1 MIDVL
6 AVAIDA
12 YALNIKELSETVPTS
27 EVIERYL
34 VGADEDLLAQLHP
47 LVLSLPKV
55 AHLLRLMILDHEEL
69 LEDRALAAAA
79 LNYFI
84 MPFDAIPDTDAGIV
98 GVLDDAYVM
107 FALIQ
112 KMQSPS
118 TALTTWMESQQL
130 AIAMLQNIFPT
141 WLNQYLE
148 QWLGAVQLNHPTKS
162 EE

>member
-1 MIDVL
+1 M
-6 AVAIDA
+6 
-12 YALNIKELSETVPTS
+12 
-27 EVIERYL
+27 
-34 VGADEDLLAQLHP
+34 
-47 LVLSLPKV
+47 
-55 AHLLRLMILDHEEL
+55 
-69 LEDRALAAAA
+69 
-79 LNYFI
+79 
-84 MPFDAIPDTDAGIV
+84 
-98 GVLDDAYVM
+98 LDDAYVM